1 MSRFRTLRARFA
13 LWTAGLLLAAML
25 GFSAFVYLRTAQG
38 LRGSLDDSLQV
49 SAAQAIA
56 GIGGENLNIEDGQ
69 VSLGDNLSETAAFTQ
84 LQEQGLT
91 IRVLNGDGT
100 VRQAVGTYRSLPV
113 DSGSLSAATTGT
125 PVYSTLP
132 ISGSAAVRVYTL
144 PIQEDGRLVG
154 LVQVIQSLAPV
165 EETLRQL
172 LTALL
177 IGIPLLVLL
186 AGAGGYLLAARAL
199 QPIDAISRTA
209 QQISGADLH
218 ARINLPPTPDEVG
231 RLAATFDG
239 MLERLDGAFRR
250 ERQFTADASH
260 ELRTPLA
267 AMEAILTVTR
277 ERPRSGPEYDQALDD
292 LTAQTRRLR
301 GLVEDLLRLARG
313 ETRRLAVHEPINL
326 SLLLSDVA
334 ETLRPLADER
344 GITIQTAIAPD
355 LRLTGDSDGLIRLFL
370 NLLDNAMK
378 YTPHGSVC
386 LGAHRAASQLVVTVQ
401 DIGIGIAPE
410 HLPRLFERFYR
421 VDAARNDSGS
431 GLGLAIAHE
440 IVQAHGGT
448 IAVASEQGQGTIVTV
463 CLPLL

>member
-1 MSRFRTLRARFA
+1 MAPFRTLRARFA

-38 LRGSLDDSLQV
+38 LRASLDDSLQV
-49 SAAQAIA
+49 SAAQAVA
-56 GIGGENLNIEDGQ
+56 GVGGENLNIEDGQ
-69 VSLGDNLSETAAFTQ
+69 VSLGDNLSETTAFSQ

-91 IRVLNGDGT
+91 IRVLGVDGS
-100 VRQAVGTYRSLPV
+100 VRQAVGIYRELPV
-113 DSGSLSAATTGT
+113 DSASLSAATSGA
-125 PVYSTLP
+125 PVYSTQP

-144 PIQEDGRLVG
+144 PIRDQSQLVG
-154 LVQVIQSLAPV
+154 LVQVMQSLEPV
-165 EETLRQL
+165 EETLGQL
-172 LTALL
+172 LTAFLV
-177 IGIPLLVLL
+177 GIPLLVLL
-186 AGAGGYLLAARAL
+186 AGVGGYVLAARAL
-199 QPIDAISRTA
+199 YPIDTITRTA
-209 QQISGADLH
+209 QRISAADLH
-218 ARINLPPTPDEVG
+218 ARLNLPATQDEVG

-292 LTAQTRRLR
+292 LSAQTRRMR
-301 GLVEDLLRLARG
+301 VMVEDLLRLARG
-313 ETRRLAVHEPINL
+313 ETRRLSVHEPINL

-344 GITIQTAIAPD
+344 SITLHTQIAPD

-370 NLLDNAMK
+370 NLLDNALK
-378 YTPHGSVC
+378 YTPQGTVT
-386 LGAHRAASQLVVTVQ
+386 LGAHSDYGQFVVTVR
-401 DIGIGIAPE
+401 DTGIGIAPA

-421 VDAARNDSGS
+421 VDAARSDGGA
-431 GLGLAIAHE
+431 GLGLAISRE
-440 IVQAHGGT
+440 IVEAHGGT
-448 IAVASEQGQGTIVTV
+448 ITVVSEPGQGTTVTV
-463 CLPLL
+463 RLPQQ